1 MLAARDKAKEDAV
14 KLQLALTREMDA
26 NKAEAVTQAAELS
39 RMEKE
44 LAGTSLCVVFHLDP
58 RRPYS
63 LGLAQVAKQSLVKTA
78 AAAELRSERDRVAAD
93 AVQKE
98 QTLVVFREQ
107 ASRDSELLRG
117 DLHSLQADLTGADR
131 RRRRAVLA
139 LLRKCACKSGVV

>member
-63 LGLAQVAKQSLVKTA
+63 LGLAQVAKQSLVKSGCRECRDDRSVRCDLGHSQRRWRRTTA
-78 AAAELRSERDRVAAD
+78 PSARLS
-93 AVQKE
+93 
-98 QTLVVFREQ
+98 
-107 ASRDSELLRG
+107 
-117 DLHSLQADLTGADR
+117 R
-131 RRRRAVLA
+131 RR
-139 LLRKCACKSGVV
+139 SG